1 MKRFKKLTVALVI
14 IAILLIA
21 PSARAIIGI
30 GDTVFD
36 TANLQQQIINGLQ
49 EMVQM
54 VEQINQMKQQ
64 YEQMQASYNAMT
76 GARGL
81 GDILN
86 NPALKSYLPEDWR
99 NVYDSIKSGGYA
111 GLTGSAKNIRDANR
125 AFEICASIKDTNQKL
140 ACEREVA
147 KAVQDKA
154 FQMEAYDKTKDRLKQ
169 IDDLM
174 KKMSS
179 TTDQKEALEVL
190 GRLSAEQAMIQ
201 NEMTRMQLYKML
213 ADSEEKLITQ
223 QQKELGIKEMKKH
236 GGVKMQPLSLG
247 K

>member
-1 MKRFKKLTVALVI
+1 MRKTAIVMI
-14 IAILLIA
+14 ISLFAVHPAFAIL
-21 PSARAIIGI
+21 GM
-30 GDTVFD
+30 GDIVFD
-36 TANLQQQIINGLQ
+36 PSGLYQQIANGMQ
-49 EMVQM
+49 EVAKM
-54 VEQINQMKQQ
+54 VEQIDQMKQQ

-111 GLTGSAKNIRDANR
+111 GLTGSAKSIRDANR
-125 AFEICASIKDTNQKL
+125 AVEICASIKDTNQKL

-154 FQMEAYDKTKDRLKQ
+154 FQAEAYDKTKDRLKQ
-169 IDDLM
+169 IEDLM
-174 KKMSS
+174 KRMSG

-213 ADSEEKLITQ
+213 ADTEEKLIAQ
-223 QQKELGIKEMKKH
+223 QQKELAHQQMKKT
-236 GGVKMQPLSLG
+236 GFTNFKPVQIDIK

>member
-1 MKRFKKLTVALVI
+1 MRKTAIVVI
-14 IAILLIA
+14 MIISLFAVHPAFAIL
-21 PSARAIIGI
+21 GM
-30 GDTVFD
+30 GDIVFD
-36 TANLQQQIINGLQ
+36 PSGLYQQIANGMQ
-49 EMVQM
+49 EVAKM
-54 VEQINQMKQQ
+54 VEQIEQMKQQ

-111 GLTGSAKNIRDANR
+111 GLTGSAKSIRDANR

-154 FQMEAYDKTKDRLKQ
+154 FQIEAYDKTKDRLKQ
-169 IDDLM
+169 NTIYH
-174 KKMSS
+174 SIYP
-179 TTDQKEALEVL
+179 V
-190 GRLSAEQAMIQ
+190 
-201 NEMTRMQLYKML
+201 NP
-213 ADSEEKLITQ
+213 
-223 QQKELGIKEMKKH
+223 KH
-236 GGVKMQPLSLG
+236 
-247 K
+247 